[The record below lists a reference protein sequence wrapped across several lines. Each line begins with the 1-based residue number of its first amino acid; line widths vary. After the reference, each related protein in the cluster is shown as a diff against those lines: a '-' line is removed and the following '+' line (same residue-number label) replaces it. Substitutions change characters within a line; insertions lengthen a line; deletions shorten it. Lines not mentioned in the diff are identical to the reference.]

1 MMSFAISLSNL
12 KHNKKLYQVYF
23 LAQLVIFSLFF
34 MLQCFSTD
42 SVIVAR
48 LAEDAD
54 IKTMIQTISLF
65 FVLFIVFYF
74 VYFNQFFIKQRA
86 EELGIYSILGFKR
99 QEIVRLFLAENAILV
114 VIAAGLS
121 LGVGY
126 VLYFGMRTCLIN
138 FLGLDLPIW
147 GLKIQSSAFKN
158 MLLLILGI
166 IGIVYI
172 ELYVIF
178 RKKLTDILNLQKLQ
192 DKQVKRH
199 PLLALSGLVCLLGA
213 DLLFSNLTTRPYSL
227 WDQYGSLPVLFIT
240 LCLLG
245 GGSVLFI
252 IFTLPYVVSFL
263 IHRPKKLYSMSGN
276 VVLPRMQHRLQNK
289 GRLLTALALLTTDS
303 VMVLGVTF
311 LTLSYPYEATK
322 RIVPSTLET
331 KIAKK
336 RPLSTSEIKSFEQK
350 FALKAVD
357 SKLLQLKLKDKWYF
371 SKRNTSDHID
381 VISLSNYNELMALQH
396 REQLKKIALNEAVL
410 VNYYASLA
418 PVNESFTLKDGS
430 QTLQVK
436 KATNQNPFAFANS
449 VVTVI
454 VSDAKFNEL
463 AQKYPNASYAIVS
476 FDGKNMRDNEKL
488 VQAFKKTKVAYFSSY
503 ERNKLITNANSPTFL
518 MISMIS
524 ILFFVTISTILY
536 FTARIEEL
544 SLSEE
549 YDTLAKL
556 GYRIKEIRHV
566 VTVENAWLF
575 FPPLILGLINGVFG
589 ILGAS
594 YLITDSLTTD
604 WYSRLGQPL
613 LYTIGLFLPIYLL
626 VYYLAGRSIGKEL
639 KEYIEPTIYKM

>member
-1 MMSFAISLSNL
+1 MSFAISLSNL

-99 QEIVRLFLAENAILV
+99 QEIVRLFLAENVILV

-166 IGIVYI
+166 IGIVYV

-213 DLLFSNLTTRPYSL
+213 DLLFSNLTARPYSL

-245 GGSVLFI
+245 CGSVLFI

-289 GRLLTALALLTTDS
+289 GRLLTALALLTTGS

-322 RIVPSTLET
+322 RIVPTTLET

-396 REQLKKIALNEAVL
+396 REQLKKLALNEAVL

-436 KATNQNPFAFANS
+436 KTTNQNPFAFANS

-556 GYRIKEIRHV
+556 GYQIKEIRHV
-566 VTVENAWLF
+566 VAVENAWLF

-594 YLITDSLTTD
+594 YLITDSLTTS

>member
-1 MMSFAISLSNL
+1 MSFAISLSNL

-99 QEIVRLFLAENAILV
+99 QEIVRLFLAENVILV

-158 MLLLILGI
+158 MLILILGI

-172 ELYVIF
+172 KLYVIF

-289 GRLLTALALLTTDS
+289 GRLLTALALLTTGS

-311 LTLSYPYEATK
+311 LTLSYPYETTK

-396 REQLKKIALNEAVL
+396 REQLKKI
-410 VNYYASLA
+410 
-418 PVNESFTLKDGS
+418 G
-430 QTLQVK
+430 VK
-436 KATNQNPFAFANS
+436 
-449 VVTVI
+449 
-454 VSDAKFNEL
+454 
-463 AQKYPNASYAIVS
+463 
-476 FDGKNMRDNEKL
+476 
-488 VQAFKKTKVAYFSSY
+488 
-503 ERNKLITNANSPTFL
+503 
-518 MISMIS
+518 
-524 ILFFVTISTILY
+524 
-536 FTARIEEL
+536 
-544 SLSEE
+544 
-549 YDTLAKL
+549 
-556 GYRIKEIRHV
+556 
-566 VTVENAWLF
+566 
-575 FPPLILGLINGVFG
+575 
-589 ILGAS
+589 
-594 YLITDSLTTD
+594 
-604 WYSRLGQPL
+604 
-613 LYTIGLFLPIYLL
+613 
-626 VYYLAGRSIGKEL
+626 
-639 KEYIEPTIYKM
+639 

>member
-1 MMSFAISLSNL
+1 MSFAISLSNL

-99 QEIVRLFLAENAILV
+99 QEIVRLFLAENVILV

-166 IGIVYI
+166 IGIVYV

-199 PLLALSGLVCLLGA
+199 GLLALSGLVCLLGA
-213 DLLFSNLTTRPYSL
+213 DLLFSNLTARPYSL

-245 GGSVLFI
+245 CGSVLFI

-289 GRLLTALALLTTDS
+289 GRLLTALALLTTGS

-322 RIVPSTLET
+322 RIVPTTLET

-396 REQLKKIALNEAVL
+396 REQLKKLALNEAVL

-436 KATNQNPFAFANS
+436 KTTNQNPFAFANS

-556 GYRIKEIRHV
+556 GYQIKEIRHV
-566 VTVENAWLF
+566 VAVENAWLF

-594 YLITDSLTTD
+594 YLITDSLTTN

>member
-1 MMSFAISLSNL
+1 MSFAISLSNL

-99 QEIVRLFLAENAILV
+99 QEIVRLFLAENVILV

-166 IGIVYI
+166 IGIVYV

-213 DLLFSNLTTRPYSL
+213 DLLFSNLTARPYSL

-245 GGSVLFI
+245 CGSVLFI

-289 GRLLTALALLTTDS
+289 GRLLTALALLTTGS

-322 RIVPSTLET
+322 RIVPTTLET

-396 REQLKKIALNEAVL
+396 REQLKKLALNEAVL

-436 KATNQNPFAFANS
+436 KTTNQNPFAFANS

-556 GYRIKEIRHV
+556 GYQIKEIRHV
-566 VTVENAWLF
+566 VAVENAWLF

-594 YLITDSLTTD
+594 YLITDSLTTN